1 MARRISSLSCCFGEC
16 HSLSRVTG
24 SGRKSVYQLLRLNQR
39 AKTQCSFAADQCSR
53 YAGKNFANKNY
64 QTFSRQ
70 LQEKIQDRLDKQEQ
84 IVLLLNRRGYSSF
97 VMCRDCGYVLPCPN
111 CDISLTLHM
120 DTKTMRCHYCG
131 HEERSLTAV
140 LVVMQIRSVTMEQ
153 VRRKL
158 KKN

>member
-1 MARRISSLSCCFGEC
+1 MPLPLSSHGL
-16 HSLSRVTG
+16 
-24 SGRKSVYQLLRLNQR
+24 GRKRRLSIV
-39 AKTQCSFAADQCSR
+39 AFESTSKTQCSFAADQCSR
-53 YAGKNFANKNY
+53 YAGRICQQNY

-97 VMCRDCGYVLPCPN
+97 VMCRDCGYVQPCPN

-131 HEERSLTAV
+131 HEEKILTAV